1 MAVVQVRC
9 KRALGLAHCRM
20 VLAGCRMA
28 LGLGRSKMEMVQ
40 GHCS

>member
-9 KRALGLAHCRM
+9 KRAQGLAHCMM